1 MAEEYWDLLTAE
13 RVPTGRKLARGQPLP
28 GGMGHIVVLGWV
40 VRPDKQFLISRR
52 SPEKTNPPPLGDDR
66 RRQTGGG
73 RQLKGGHPGNRRGA
87 GGGRLS

>member
-13 RVPTGRKLARGQPLP
+13 RVPTGRKLVRGQPLP

-52 SPEKTNPPPLGDDR
+52 SPEKTNPLRWR
-66 RRQTGGG
+66 R
-73 RQLKGGHPGNRRGA
+73 PAAPNRRGKTA
-87 GGGRLS
+87 